1 MSYDDLTRIIRED
14 DYVRQVHAQSR
25 AIEAGKINWRNRNA
39 PENHPSRIEGRAR
52 DLTRAHLKAM
62 ERVA

>member
-1 MSYDDLTRIIRED
+1 M
-14 DYVRQVHAQSR
+14 RQVHAQSR